1 MAPNKNYLI
10 RLDHAIKKSYY
21 FLFKNILI
29 ALYVH
34 FIFSYLD
41 LIFFILG
48 YHFFL
53 YFYIGYV
60 WLTENTKKKNVE
72 ENYFFI
78 FGHCMENIKENKY
91 F

>member
-1 MAPNKNYLI
+1 MVPSKNYHLI

-21 FLFKNILI
+21 FLFKNNFI
-29 ALYVH
+29 ALYIH

-41 LIFFILG
+41 LIF
-48 YHFFL
+48 L

-60 WLTENTKKKNVE
+60 WFTENTKKKNVE
-72 ENYFFI
+72 ENYFLI
-78 FGHCMENIKENKY
+78 FSHCTENIKENKY